1 MRKINKLIV
10 ASIHLISLL
19 LVCYLNNLLLE
30 SNTAIVGLCFPG
42 LIWGCLFFVFNL
54 KTIKDKSFAGIGFIT
69 SNLFFWPLILFI
81 GATAGMMLYSIHP
94 VFVFPLVG
102 GFAALCSYYLFS
114 VFILSNYLPKQALV
128 SCLLGMASFVI
139 IEMYKSS
146 LMINNLI
153 FTWQLLVGSGLIY
166 FGIKNRKTSAKKH
179 YIVNSNFK
187 RTNQNQIKI

>member
-1 MRKINKLIV
+1 
-10 ASIHLISLL
+10 
-19 LVCYLNNLLLE
+19 
-30 SNTAIVGLCFPG
+30 
-42 LIWGCLFFVFNL
+42 
-54 KTIKDKSFAGIGFIT
+54 
-69 SNLFFWPLILFI
+69 
-81 GATAGMMLYSIHP
+81 
-94 VFVFPLVG
+94 VFPLVG
-102 GFAALCSYYLFS
+102 GLAAFCSYYLFS
-114 VFILSNYLPKQALV
+114 VFILSNYLPKEALV
-128 SCLLGMASFVI
+128 SFLLGMASFVI

>member
-1 MRKINKLIV
+1 MRKINNLIL

-30 SNTAIVGLCFPG
+30 CNAAIVGLCFPG
-42 LIWGCLFFVFNL
+42 LIWGCLFFIFNL
-54 KTIKDKSFAGIGFIT
+54 KIIKDKTFAGIGFIT
-69 SNLFFWPLILFI
+69 SNLFFWPLMLFI

-94 VFVFPLVG
+94 IFVFPLFG
-102 GFAALCSYYLFS
+102 GLAAFCSYYLFS
-114 VFILSNYLPKQALV
+114 VFILSNYLRRQALV